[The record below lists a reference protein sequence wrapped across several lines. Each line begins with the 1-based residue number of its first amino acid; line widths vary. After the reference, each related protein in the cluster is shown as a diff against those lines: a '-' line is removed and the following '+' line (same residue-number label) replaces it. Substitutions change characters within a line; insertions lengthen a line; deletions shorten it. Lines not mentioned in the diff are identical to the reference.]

1 MNAESAQRLAQLSS
15 LVVFAFGAKWIYVPW
30 SIHQSRDRALRPL
43 LGLHVFRYIALQV
56 FAAQHAGYPISDS
69 FRDHLVITD
78 VIAAAIAAS
87 ALVALRFRMKIA
99 VFLAWALILETMF
112 DIATNIRQGM
122 HEHLLGVAT
131 GITWLVQSLYVPI
144 IIVSIP
150 MLVWQLV
157 ARRKEP
163 LTIEHTATARPR
175 VVNA

>member
-1 MNAESAQRLAQLSS
+1 
-15 LVVFAFGAKWIYVPW
+15 
-30 SIHQSRDRALRPL
+30 
-43 LGLHVFRYIALQV
+43 
-56 FAAQHAGYPISDS
+56 
-69 FRDHLVITD
+69 LVITD